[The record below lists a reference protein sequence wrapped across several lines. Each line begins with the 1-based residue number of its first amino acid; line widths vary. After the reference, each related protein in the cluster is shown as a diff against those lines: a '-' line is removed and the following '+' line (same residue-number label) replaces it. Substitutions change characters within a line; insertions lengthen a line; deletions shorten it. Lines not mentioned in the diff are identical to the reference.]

1 MGAQLLQSLVAQG
14 LLDSAKRAHRLN
26 PGSKEAE
33 KCNQMVFSLDRQ
45 LEVLA
50 ERLST
55 LPSEISPTP
64 IYKQMEKLE
73 NRKKEAQKKLS
84 ELESSG
90 FVKDEPCEM
99 KDFKKFLLVLE
110 GLASSAHNVLSWP
123 AIEFGLCNNLKTFC
137 KSRKAH
143 PNKTRRLTA

>member
-1 MGAQLLQSLVAQG
+1 MQSLAAQG

-99 KDFKKFLLVLE
+99 KDFKAYRVSMMR
-110 GLASSAHNVLSWP
+110 ASSAHNVLSWP
-123 AIEFGLCNNLKTFC
+123 AIEFDSVTIPLKPIKTF
-137 KSRKAH
+137 
-143 PNKTRRLTA
+143 